1 MTSSTQILPPL
12 LIVVLFGMSQVTT
25 GCVTRTKANADVQA
39 AYQAGQ
45 QEAFRRMQQARGPS
59 VTVAG
64 PVRIPF
70 VTWEQGLTLART
82 LVDADYYGPEP
93 REIVIIRNGEE
104 IKVDVSA
111 LLGGQDVPLQ
121 AGDTVKITP

>member
-1 MTSSTQILPPL
+1 MFRFMLM
-12 LIVVLFGMSQVTT
+12 VVLFAAFLATT
-25 GCVTRTKANADVQA
+25 GCVTRSKASADVQA

-82 LVDADYYGPEP
+82 LVDADYYGPQP

-104 IKVDVSA
+104 IKVDLKA
-111 LLGGQDVPLQ
+111 LLGGQDIPLQ